1 MTTTLTW
8 RGGDGANQIV
18 PAESGA
24 NDTLGFFGANFGYS
38 IQVGQYNQ
46 TSFVTTDNG
55 SANHGQV
62 PNLKYA
68 NTSGAYVASELTA
81 TELKEINNDEATLQI
96 TLVNDTA
103 VQTRNT
109 AFRAFDRTS
118 INNNPSGCVIY
129 ACEINKPSLSVRGS
143 GDTSWQQ
150 IYGSGSILSLDDHA
164 YGSGTHRWYIGVTGT
179 PTSIGQK
186 TQIGYYFET
195 EFL

>member
-1 MTTTLTW
+1 MVATISW
-8 RGGDGANQIV
+8 RGGDGANEIV

-38 IQVGQYNQ
+38 IRVGEYNQ

-68 NTSGAYVASELTA
+68 NVSGAYVASELTA
-81 TELKEINNDEATLQI
+81 SELLEVNNDEATLQI
-96 TLVNDTA
+96 RLVNDTP

-109 AFRAFDRTS
+109 SFRAFDRS
-118 INNNPSGCVIY
+118 NVNNNPSGVAIY
-129 ACEINKPSLSVRGS
+129 AAEILKGSVSVRGS
-143 GDTSWQQ
+143 GDTNWTQ
-150 IYGSGSILSLDDHA
+150 IYGSGSTLTLEDHL
-164 YGSGTHRWYIGVTGT
+164 YGSGTHYWYVGLTAT
-179 PTSIGQK
+179 PQSIGQK
-186 TQIGYYFET
+186 TQIGFYFET